1 MLSLPRECPVA
12 VVFGYR
18 GDSLPKMLR
27 FGHTTEAPT
36 RSTGRGLC
44 SGWSLLLLGVFR
56 TRANIPVQPDRR
68 TEHVERFMP
77 VTHVAASVN
86 FVEGV
91 ALLGLATLLGVTLA
105 MLIEGMNRRL
115 R

>member
-1 MLSLPRECPVA
+1 MINP
-12 VVFGYR
+12 F
-18 GDSLPKMLR
+18 
-27 FGHTTEAPT
+27 
-36 RSTGRGLC
+36 
-44 SGWSLLLLGVFR
+44 
-56 TRANIPVQPDRR
+56 
-68 TEHVERFMP
+68 FMP

-105 MLIEGMNRRL
+105 MLIEGMDRRL